1 MEAGGKKTQSLE
13 SQFHLRYCKKQNKQ
27 KNASTDVLCKYV
39 DALCT

>member
-1 MEAGGKKTQSLE
+1 MEAGGKNVVTRVTISLALLQKT
-13 SQFHLRYCKKQNKQ
+13 KQT